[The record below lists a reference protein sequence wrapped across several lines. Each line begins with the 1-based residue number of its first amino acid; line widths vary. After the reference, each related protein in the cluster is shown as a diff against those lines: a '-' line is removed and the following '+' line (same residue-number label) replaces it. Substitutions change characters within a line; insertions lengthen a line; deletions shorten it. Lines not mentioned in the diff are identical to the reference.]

1 MLHTTLKLCK
11 EKEACTVGFKIL
23 KKSLPKNHSDDD
35 LIPLTHII
43 KSNGLDDCLWALR
56 ATIEDNEHLSRSFA
70 IWCARQS
77 LQYWQAA
84 YPNNRRVR
92 DCIDTAERFNDGIAT
107 EKEMATARSAA
118 SSAAQ
123 SAACSAAEFAASS
136 AAEFAARSTAEFA
149 AWSAASSAAWSA
161 ESAARSAAS
170 SAASSA
176 AWSAEFAARST
187 AEFAAWSAAWSA
199 SSSAQ
204 TNQLI
209 KMLENHEV

>member
-56 ATIEDNEHLSRSFA
+56 ATIEDNEYLSRSFA

-84 YPNNRRVR
+84 YPDDNRVR

-107 EKEMATARSAA
+107 EEEVS
-118 SSAAQ
+118 
-123 SAACSAAEFAASS
+123 
-136 AAEFAARSTAEFA
+136 AARSA
-149 AWSAASSAAWSA
+149 AWSAARSAESATEYAA
-161 ESAARSAAS
+161 ESAARSAAT
-170 SAASSA
+170 
-176 AWSAEFAARST
+176 SAESATEYAATSAARSAAT
-187 AEFAAWSAAWSA
+187 SAAWSAAWSA
-199 SSSAQ
+199 AKSAQ
-204 TNQLI
+204 TKQLI
-209 KMLENHEV
+209 KMLENHEVS